1 MQDNQQFFIGLNRAM
16 VSLGPLSKK
25 ATCPHKCAF
34 CYTQDGFS
42 NYASLPIEQII
53 DFLKANFG
61 KYEIIYIS
69 GDTDSF
75 APPRKQKGLELLD
88 EISKEF
94 DIDILFTTRT
104 VFNEDDLK
112 KLETISKRQK
122 NKGKLLF
129 GCISIPRYH
138 SCGYIEPKP
147 IPTPEERLK
156 TLKAL
161 KNIGLVTVLAMR
173 PFLPVV
179 NKEDYFD
186 LVKDSHEF
194 TDIILGENFYFVRG
208 GKIESR
214 LFIDGISKEIEQSL
228 SPCKMDFDNNDGKW
242 VEWRSEKLED
252 EISNLCKEFNIIFNM
267 RSQKAIDLYKAKINA
282 DPI

>member
-1 MQDNQQFFIGLNRAM
+1 MI
-16 VSLGPLSKK
+16 SLGPLSDK
-25 ATCPHKCAF
+25 APCPHKCAF

-53 DFLKANFG
+53 NFLKTNSG
-61 KYEIIYIS
+61 KYKIIYIS

-88 EISKEF
+88 EVSKEF

-104 VFNEDDLK
+104 VFNGEDLN

-129 GCISIPRYH
+129 GCISITRYH
-138 SCGYIEPKP
+138 SCEFLEPKP

-161 KNIGLVTVLAMR
+161 KNLGLVTVLAMR
-173 PFLPVV
+173 PFQP
-179 NKEDYFD
+179 
-186 LVKDSHEF
+186 
-194 TDIILGENFYFVRG
+194 
-208 GKIESR
+208 
-214 LFIDGISKEIEQSL
+214 SL
-228 SPCKMDFDNNDGKW
+228 
-242 VEWRSEKLED
+242 
-252 EISNLCKEFNIIFNM
+252 
-267 RSQKAIDLYKAKINA
+267 
-282 DPI
+282 